1 MLIVILIG
9 KDKIFFLVIFIFGF
23 CRNKNII
30 YLYLLNDLWKFM
42 YCLRRVSI
50 FWGFLFFW
58 EIRCIKWVDYKW
70 VVLSIV
76 VDILVSIWELKG
88 YLYLRF
94 NVIFFK

>member
-1 MLIVILIG
+1 MKVYVLFEESKYILG
-9 KDKIFFLVIFIFGF
+9 IFV
-23 CRNKNII
+23 
-30 YLYLLNDLWKFM
+30 
-42 YCLRRVSI
+42 
-50 FWGFLFFW
+50 FW